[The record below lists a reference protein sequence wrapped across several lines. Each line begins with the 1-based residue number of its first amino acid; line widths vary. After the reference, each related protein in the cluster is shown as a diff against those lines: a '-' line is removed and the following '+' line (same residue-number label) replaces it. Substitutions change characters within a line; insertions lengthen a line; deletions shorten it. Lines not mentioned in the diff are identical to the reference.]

1 LGKQKEKQKS
11 RLAANF
17 PTIVSKLRVSDA
29 RCFAKKKKK
38 KKENPK

>member
-1 LGKQKEKQKS
+1 MKQKQKS

-29 RCFAKKKKK
+29 RCFAKQK
-38 KKENPK
+38 KKEQMDE